1 MMKIL
6 TTFFLIIT
14 SVIILIG
21 GGVQAMPI
29 FGGEFQN
36 KYTEFFQDIEKLNT
50 YTRTHK
56 VELSS
61 VTVKDV
67 NIRAAEFH
75 GAVFKNVKWENM
87 TMEDSIFNDVV
98 FENCEFEDVNFNAG
112 TFVNCE
118 FINCQF
124 NETKMNRAVF
134 TGGKFLGCDIKNSG
148 MVKWTGDGVEFSK
161 STVLDTPLAQGNIS
175 FTFRETDLDGVRIMM
190 TEGLHPLL
198 IEGGTLSEVDFGKSY
213 FSTVTLRRVKQGEGG
228 VKFNS
233 VTAESISFEDVEM
246 MRGTGIGYSTVGM
259 VRIVGGKMY
268 GPSFLDANIAK
279 TYVRDAYVTRFA
291 IGSKMG
297 QVSINNTTLH
307 RTGLFD
313 GYVDELNI
321 TNSTLD
327 EIVGENFKADIVV
340 WDNVTLD
347 GKVDLTNAHINDFRP
362 TRIKRGPKLNLMT
375 TGSNIKF

>member
-1 MMKIL
+1 
-6 TTFFLIIT
+6 
-14 SVIILIG
+14 
-21 GGVQAMPI
+21 MPI

-67 NIRAAEFH
+67 NIRVAEFH
-75 GAVFKNVKWENM
+75 GAVFKNVKWKNM
-87 TMEDSIFNDVV
+87 TMEDSLFNDVV

-198 IEGGTLSEVDFGKSY
+198 IEGGTLSEVDFGKSH

-259 VRIVGGKMY
+259 VRIIGSKMY
-268 GPSFLDANIAK
+268 GPAFKKANIAK
-279 TYVRDAYVTRFA
+279 TYIRDSHVFRFA
-291 IGSKMG
+291 LGHMGLVNIINSKMKESG
-297 QVSINNTTLH
+297 FFEGGIDEFTVS
-307 RTGLFD
+307 
-313 GYVDELNI
+313 
-321 TNSTLD
+321 NSTLD
-327 EIVGENFKADIVV
+327 EIVGKNFKADIVV

-347 GKVDLTNAHINDFRP
+347 GKVDLTNAHVNDFRP

-375 TGSNIKF
+375 TGSNIKL